1 MTATGCRIHISGRC
15 KAGVTIMDDIDAH
28 VESWTAVLHVMVGTQ
43 RTQDFASDK
52 PSENA
57 RLSVKL
63 GVSPVNC
70 ITYMQRI

>member
-1 MTATGCRIHISGRC
+1 METCDGDWLSNSHQRSLQGR
-15 KAGVTIMDDIDAH
+15 GTIMDNIDAH
-28 VESWTAVLHVMVGTQ
+28 VESWTAVLHVMVGPQ

-63 GVSPVNC
+63 EC
-70 ITYMQRI
+70 HQ